1 MIWSLNTKKCC
12 GTVDK
17 TEVIYTSWVLL
28 LLKVDLKYLESFN
41 MWNWRRIEKIGG
53 TDGVKN
59 EVLQRVKEEKNILHA
74 IK

>member
-1 MIWSLNTKKCC
+1 VIWSLNTKKRC

-17 TEVIYTSWVLL
+17 TELIYTSWVLL
-28 LLKVDLKYLESFN
+28 LLKYLESFN

-59 EVLQRVKEEKNILHA
+59 KALQRVKEE
-74 IK
+74 

>member
-1 MIWSLNTKKCC
+1 M
-12 GTVDK
+12 
-17 TEVIYTSWVLL
+17 L